1 MTSLGIGDHTCLL
14 YDQPHEALPF
24 AAHYVKLG
32 LEQNEP
38 ALYIVD
44 DHSIDTVIAE
54 MERAGIDVAR
64 ERARSTLAFL
74 NAREYCQ
81 MDPFQPQHMIAR
93 LRDMGRQM
101 AAIGIASARLVAEMT
116 WTLSCNVNNEQ
127 LVEYES
133 WGNYIFEDF
142 TGSAVCMYNRR
153 RFTPATIEGVLRA
166 HPVVIAH
173 GRVLRN
179 PFFEPPE
186 LAFEKCP
193 ERRLEWMT
201 EQINN
206 LANGYGA

>member
-1 MTSLGIGDHTCLL
+1 MKRDIAFVIALSIAVSTLNAQEVTLPCDSTRALRVLFVGNSFTYVSNMPKLVEAIAASLSGPCISASMIATGGAT
-14 YDQPHEALPF
+14 
-24 AAHYVKLG
+24 
-32 LEQNEP
+32 LEQHWQS
-38 ALYIVD
+38 D
-44 DHSIDTVIAE
+44 S
-54 MERAGIDVAR
+54 VAQR
-64 ERARSTLAFL
+64 IRT
-74 NAREYCQ
+74 
-81 MDPFQPQHMIAR
+81 
-93 LRDMGRQM
+93 G
-101 AAIGIASARLVAEMT
+101 G
-116 WTLSCNVNNEQ
+116 WTHV
-127 LVEYES
+127 
-133 WGNYIFEDF
+133 EDF